1 MEGQLPRR
9 GLAALARGEGMTRI
23 GKITIDRAA
32 PQIAHLKLGDYYFG
46 YVVEDGSATL
56 GVWRLDTIW
65 HKYGRFSESEVC
77 LNRVS

>member
-1 MEGQLPRR
+1 
-9 GLAALARGEGMTRI
+9 MTRI